1 MKPVMQWQVMMLP
14 LLYQMD
20 LLNKMKFGRTQ
31 KTTYLNWQMREMLS
45 PKPTQLGDTRTATVL
60 PQMTMKQ

>member
-1 MKPVMQWQVMMLP
+1 MQWQVMMLP
-14 LLYQMD
+14 LLYRMD

-45 PKPTQLGDTRTATVL
+45 PKPTQPGDTGKAMVL
-60 PQMTMKQ
+60 Q